1 MINCQ
6 TRRKENEYIFIV
18 VMTLICSGLLQIF
31 YIMVI
36 KEYMK
41 NKKKELK
48 NEGVSYKIR
57 TDLKCITP
65 KCKGIL
71 VDASFMNVGLNKGV
85 KNNKF
90 FSTAHFYAC
99 PECGLV
105 ILKLFEKE
113 KK

>member
-1 MINCQ
+1 MNI
-6 TRRKENEYIFIV
+6 ENIIFIV
-18 VMTLICSGLLQIF
+18 VVVLFFEGILGLLLFIQ
-31 YIMVI
+31 M
-36 KEYMK
+36 KDYMK
-41 NKKKELK
+41 DKKKELK
-48 NEGVSYKIR
+48 NESASYKIK

-71 VDASFMNVGLNKGV
+71 VDAAFMNVGLNKGAE
-85 KNNKF
+85 NNKF